1 MYGPMRTKLNKGM
14 ELIFTVLLQMSF
26 MDDSEVLRHRTQ
38 SSAKAVVT
46 PTQPDRNCRQAYHT

>member
-1 MYGPMRTKLNKGM
+1 MRTKLNKGM